1 MAAGTNIMDRVHKAY
16 NVRPDA
22 ATLNTTVATANVIGA
37 TTLTCAATAAAV
49 NTAGTVVL
57 IGSGETLELAV
68 VASVAV
74 ETITFVDALTKVHA
88 VGSKVRAGIA
98 YDMGA
103 PIAGGI
109 RAMFAGTTTDIPV
122 ATQRLPLTTL
132 NGYITAEA
140 TLSLPYFSAKA
151 LVLATGA
158 PVASLVGNGAVAT
171 PWNFAT
177 DGSDFGSVG
186 DQCFVG
192 VGIKLDGTY
201 FRVELWGAVADYS
214 GISTSLSR
222 GAASSVPIKF
232 KATAGTLLAD
242 AVAGFTVATG
252 LLDTKASVFDYLLE
266 AGTLA
271 AGALT
276 TTTTGSVAAGASVI
290 PLTAVTGLAIGSIL
304 EIDTGDNIEHVMVQS
319 IASLNVT
326 LKTPLYRAHASGIT
340 VTSRTATRFAAIG
353 DAGVTL
359 SISGSQDQINAAD
372 FRFPVAYRNGT
383 ANITLAVPVLGLTQ
397 EVLVQALG
405 MPSTAI
411 GVDRRPLLNDTI
423 GTQSVSGAYFKGALQ
438 NGDVVWVFVS
448 GCRIEIASVEA
459 VLNNTGNGDPVTM
472 TFRPSTNFRIFAG
485 TGI

>member
-1 MAAGTNIMDRVHKAY
+1 MGAGSNIMDRVHKAF

-22 ATLNTTVATANVIGA
+22 ATLNTTVATANVVGA
-37 TTLTCAATAAAV
+37 TTLVCAATAVAV
-49 NTAGTVVL
+49 NTAGTPVL

-68 VASVAV
+68 VSSVTTT
-74 ETITFVDALTKVHA
+74 TITFVDKLTKAHA
-88 VGSKVRAGIA
+88 VGEKVRAAIA

-103 PIAGGI
+103 PVAGGI
-109 RAMFAGTTTDIPV
+109 RATFAGTSVDINV

-132 NGYITAEA
+132 NGLVSAEA
-140 TLSLPYFSAKA
+140 NLSLPYFSAKA
-151 LVLATGA
+151 LILATGA
-158 PVASLVGNGAVAT
+158 PIASLSGSGIVSA

-177 DGSDFGSVG
+177 DGSEFGSVS

-201 FRVELWGAVADYS
+201 FRVEMWGAAADYS

-222 GAASSVPIKF
+222 GAASSVPVKF
-232 KATAGTLLAD
+232 KCTAGLLLAD
-242 AVAGFTVATG
+242 AVQGFTVTNT
-252 LLDTKASVFDYLLE
+252 LLDTKASVFDYLME
-266 AGTLA
+266 AGTLV

-276 TTTTGSVAAGASVI
+276 TTSTGSVSAGATVI
-290 PLTAVTGLAIGSIL
+290 PLTAVTGLAIGSVL

-326 LKTPLYRAHASGIT
+326 LKHPLYRAHASGVT
-340 VTSRTATRFAAIG
+340 VTSRTMTRFAAIG

-359 SISGSQDQINAAD
+359 SVAGSVEQVNAAD

-383 ANITLAVPVLGLTQ
+383 AAITLAVPVLGLTQ

-438 NGDVVWVFVS
+438 NGDVVYVFVS
-448 GCRIEIASVEA
+448 GNKIEISNVEA

-472 TFRPSTNFRIFAG
+472 TFRPSTCFRIFAG